1 LFFNQLYLTYQADE
15 QECRYIGKRCTL
27 GAIKMNRLLILTLA
41 FLNYTFV
48 ASGQQKT
55 QPIKLDYFNSIPSQ
69 IDGCSGLYT
78 YDSTSLKKKKYI
90 VVTDLQEVAI
100 IKVDGKQ
107 IALKRTSNAE
117 LSKDS
122 YRSVYK
128 GSGYTMV
135 LTTKTLKQSGDEV
148 WIERGSVDITHGQSK
163 VTIKIHGESGC

>member
-1 LFFNQLYLTYQADE
+1 
-15 QECRYIGKRCTL
+15 
-27 GAIKMNRLLILTLA
+27 MNRFFFLTLA
-41 FLNYTFV
+41 FLTSAFV

-55 QPIKLDYFNSIPSQ
+55 QPLKLGFFNSIPSQ

-90 VVTDLQEVAI
+90 VVTDLQEMAF

-107 IALKRTSNAE
+107 IALTRTSNTE
-117 LSKDS
+117 LSKNS

-148 WIERGSVDITHGQSK
+148 WIEGGSVVISQGQNK
-163 VTIKIHGESGC
+163 LTIKIHGESGC